1 MSIVIDRSLSPLAM
15 LRSVERNRRLILRLA
30 RREVIGRYR
39 GSLLGLAWSFFY
51 PLLMLV
57 VYTYMFT
64 VVFQARWP
72 GDAAASRSG
81 FAVAVFAGMIVHGLF
96 AECINRAP
104 GLVLN
109 NANYVKKTLF
119 PLEILPW
126 VALGSALF
134 HCAAS
139 LIVLLVAQWLL
150 NGSLPGTVWLFPLVV
165 LPLAIGSLGAAW
177 FLASLGVYARDVGQ
191 VAAILTMVLM
201 FLSPVFYPLSAVPE
215 SFRFWMQLNP
225 LTSIIEQSRL
235 VLIDGAMPDWT
246 AWATMLGLSV
256 VVAWLGFC
264 WFQYT
269 RKGFADVL

>member
-1 MSIVIDRSLSPLAM
+1 MTAVVDRAASPLAL
-15 LRSVERNRRLILRLA
+15 LRSIRRHRRLILQMA

-51 PLLMLV
+51 PVLMLL
-57 VYTYMFT
+57 VYTFMFT
-64 VVFQARWP
+64 VIFQARWP
-72 GDAAASRSG
+72 GEPAQSRSG
-81 FAVAVFAGMIVHGLF
+81 FAIAVFVGMVVHGLF

-109 NANYVKKTLF
+109 NVSYVKKTIF

-139 LIVLLVAQWLL
+139 LLVLLAAQWLL
-150 NGSLPGTVWLFPLVV
+150 HGHLPATSALFPLVV
-165 LPLAIGSLGAAW
+165 LPLAIGTVGLAW

-191 VAAILTMVLM
+191 VSAILTMLLM

-225 LTSIIEQSRL
+225 LTFVIEQSRQ
-235 VLIDGAMPDWT
+235 VLIAGVAPDWA
-246 AWATMLGLSV
+246 AWSLSLCAAAL
-256 VVAWLGFC
+256 VAWLGFW

-269 RKGFADVL
+269 RRGFADVL